1 MTVIPSSQGFKL
13 DGNRFI
19 VTDKNRNYGKIT
31 GTGMAGLLGKS
42 KWATPFS
49 TTARMLRLFEED
61 ISAKKEVN
69 AGIVLEPKILD
80 YVGALHGD
88 ALFEKREGSHEDW
101 KSDFDD
107 PIFGGHIDG
116 MMPDGTVV
124 EVKTTRNPEDWV
136 NGPPEYY
143 WIQASLYAHFLKS
156 DKIIFLVGFTDEKTL
171 SDPES
176 WEPNEKTVA
185 QIEVPIIDGFDK
197 MMDEAKRI
205 YEDTVLQDRTAERSD
220 SPIDTRVF
228 NLIHSQIWTDEDVQD
243 AIGELRVNQKMMD
256 GYKEL
261 EKEIQDQKD
270 AILLYLQSHKM
281 DTVSDSLSTVKL
293 SKYTRR
299 SLDTDAL
306 KRDGLYETY
315 SKETTVESIRIG
327 KKR

>member
-1 MTVIPSSQGFKL
+1 
-13 DGNRFI
+13 
-19 VTDKNRNYGKIT
+19 
-31 GTGMAGLLGKS
+31 MAGLLEKS
-42 KWATPFS
+42 KWATPFT
-49 TTARMLRLFEED
+49 TTAKMLRLFEED

-69 AGIVLEPKILD
+69 AGNVLEPKILD

-116 MMPDGTVV
+116 MMPDGTIV

-171 SDPES
+171 ADPES
-176 WEPNEKTVA
+176 WEPNEKTLA
-185 QIEVPIIDGFDK
+185 RFDVPIISGFDK
-197 MMDEAKRI
+197 MMEEAKAI
-205 YEDTVLQDRTAERSD
+205 YEDTVLKGRTALITDDANDR
-220 SPIDTRVF
+220 RVF
-228 NLIHSQIWTDEDVQD
+228 DIVHSQIWTHDELMS
-243 AIGELRVNQKMMD
+243 AIADLRINQKKLD
-256 GYKEL
+256 GYKEV
-261 EKEIQDQKD
+261 EKEIQDQREVMMMYMK
-270 AILLYLQSHKM
+270 SHG
-281 DTVSDSLSTVKL
+281 TEAVSDDISTLKL
-293 SKYTRR
+293 SSYTRR

-306 KRDGLYETY
+306 KKDGLYETY
-315 SKETTVESIRIG
+315 SKETTVETIKMT